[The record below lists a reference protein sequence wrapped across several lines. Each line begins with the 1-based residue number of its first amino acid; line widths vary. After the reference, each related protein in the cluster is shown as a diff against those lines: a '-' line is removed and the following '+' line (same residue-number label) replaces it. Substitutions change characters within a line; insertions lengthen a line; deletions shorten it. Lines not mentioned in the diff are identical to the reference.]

1 MLRAFRPDFR
11 IGATDIDEGR
21 TRRKLRAITGDR
33 YEARRISGI
42 LLDERRHLE
51 RPTPRDAETELGCR
65 GIDKPQF
72 RRDDAAGV
80 RIILPAQS
88 GGEGGAMG
96 EAEILIWAGQ
106 RNEQFAVSKFI
117 LSRRRDVAPGKFAVN
132 AIVTPTAARC

>member
-96 EAEILIWAGQ
+96 EAEIRSEEHTSELQ
-106 RNEQFAVSKFI
+106 SLMRNSYAVFCLKKKKRI
-117 LSRRRDVAPGKFAVN
+117 EN
-132 AIVTPTAARC
+132 I